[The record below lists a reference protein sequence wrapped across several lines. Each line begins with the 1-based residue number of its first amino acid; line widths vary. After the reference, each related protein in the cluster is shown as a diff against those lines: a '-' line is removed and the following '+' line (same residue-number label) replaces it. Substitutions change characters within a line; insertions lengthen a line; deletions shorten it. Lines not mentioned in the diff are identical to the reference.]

1 MRVHKYG
8 FWVIL
13 KSSGLDHQIQI
24 QPCSILYLHW
34 ETKMWM
40 FCNLQF
46 KSGWNLKVVDM
57 KLEATAWNDT
67 TQSPKLKGKSQSFAW
82 QYMLVLYEID
92 LMMQYFLE
100 ILNKRINKFTQRKC
114 ASPYIFNPLWGQF
127 SISSPKIV
135 LASPLNDL
143 SLINMSEYNQND
155 KYMNCTKS
163 TCAKMWN
170 QIT

>member
-1 MRVHKYG
+1 MVFGSSWNQADWIIKYK
-8 FWVIL
+8 FN
-13 KSSGLDHQIQI
+13 H
-24 QPCSILYLHW
+24 
-34 ETKMWM
+34 
-40 FCNLQF
+40 
-46 KSGWNLKVVDM
+46 VVDM
-57 KLEATAWNDT
+57 KLEVTAWNDT

-143 SLINMSEYNQND
+143 SLIYMSEYNQND